1 MMSNGIAPT
10 AAPLMAAAENGIG
23 PLSVTPELLASIG
36 WAPEEQRAGTS
47 IVVDHHFGSMVTND
61 PNVVVMPLA
70 QALIQLPW
78 VQELMFSLISPDE
91 DEVLRRAF
99 ESTQE
104 PLGTFTWVK
113 DGARVTMPTQ
123 SFTVLTKPQERQF
136 VHDITVIGKNAVV
149 DSVSG
154 AAVAPALTHATHVS
168 VSETFIGDGAQ
179 VRSVDVDRWG
189 ANMTVHSYDRTS
201 IGEGAS
207 TSSVSVAVSGLT
219 KHHSD
224 SVTTVGKDSSVTNH
238 AIVFAPDGTTR
249 EMASTVVLT
258 GPGAQAEQ
266 VARMV
271 ADGGVIRNRST
282 LRALVADAKGFLECD
297 GLMLKD
303 VGQIESIPAL
313 DAQVARAQLSH
324 EASVGMIDDDKLD
337 YLRAM
342 GLAEDDAR
350 DLIVQGFLNL
360 DDQRIPA
367 SVRSTVENLVTAARG
382 AEKM

>member
-1 MMSNGIAPT
+1 MSNGIAPT
-10 AAPLMAAAENGIG
+10 ASPLMAAAENGIG

-70 QALIQLPW
+70 QALIELPW

-113 DGARVTMPTQ
+113 DGAQVTMPTQ

-136 VHDITVIGKNAVV
+136 VHDITVIGKNAVI

-189 ANMTVHSYDRTS
+189 ANMTVYSYDRTTV
-201 IGEGAS
+201 GEGAS

-224 SVTTVGKDSSVTNH
+224 SVTTVGKDSAVTDH
-238 AIVFAPDGTTR
+238 SIVFAPEGTTR

-282 LRALVADAKGFLECD
+282 LRATVADARGFLECD

-303 VGQIESIPAL
+303 SGQIESIPAL

-342 GLAEDDAR
+342 GLDEDNAR

-367 SVRSTVENLVTAARG
+367 SVRATVENLVTAARG